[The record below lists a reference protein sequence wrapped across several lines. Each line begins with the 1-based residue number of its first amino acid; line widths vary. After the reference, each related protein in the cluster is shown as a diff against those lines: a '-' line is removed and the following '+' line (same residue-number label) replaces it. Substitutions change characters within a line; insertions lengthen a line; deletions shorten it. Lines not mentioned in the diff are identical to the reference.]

1 MSVGLDTRP
10 SATTFPVARLVE
22 LAWRGHIRVPEF
34 QRDFRWTRKD
44 VMRLFD
50 SIVRGYPI
58 GSLLLWIKEAPAGP
72 LKLGVV
78 AIDAPALDSAW
89 WVVDGQQR
97 IISLANGLHPDGA
110 ADSRFALSYD
120 LVRQECVPR
129 PATDDPLIVP
139 LPVLFDL
146 QLVLKWFAMYPEISE
161 YLDHASQVTARLR
174 QYEVSAI
181 QVEQDDIDVLRDI
194 FDRMNSYGRHLSRA
208 EIFSAIHPSRTKP
221 VDGALS
227 LELIA
232 SQVDDEFHFGVI
244 DTSTVLRAVL
254 ARRGA
259 HVSREMRGEFDEDS
273 KITSDFPRESRDEA
287 FRRGAEALK
296 RAVGFLQKEAGVP
309 HFSFLAYRYLLV
321 VLTRFFAHYPVP
333 GDHNV
338 RLLRRWFWRAAILG
352 PGVFRGS
359 ATGAMQTL
367 GHRIM
372 PGDIAGSL
380 QGLFG
385 LVNRAEFI
393 PINLKRF
400 RTDESATRILLC
412 SWWDL
417 HPRWP
422 VTGEEIESAQLA
434 ESLVDQATA
443 ARAVR
448 AVFGSGAVSRIL
460 AANRILLPTT
470 TERDS
475 DSSLPL
481 DEVLGNQ
488 IDSVLSAQP
497 LDLDT
502 AEWSA
507 VLRSHS
513 IEAEAEHALVA
524 GDVDRFLAHREQTMQ
539 GDLQLFL
546 ARMCEWEQED
556 TPSLDDLII
565 GDIEE
570 DVEEQ
575 RDDAL

>member
-10 SATTFPVARLVE
+10 SATTFPVARLVD
-22 LAWRGHIRVPEF
+22 LAWRGRIRVAEF
-34 QRDFRWTRKD
+34 QRAFRWTRKD
-44 VMRLFD
+44 VIRLFE

-72 LKLGVV
+72 LKLGAL
-78 AIDAPALDSAW
+78 AINAPASDSAL

-97 IISLANGLHPDGA
+97 IISLANGLHPDGI

-120 LVRQECVPR
+120 LSRQKFVPR
-129 PATDDPLIVP
+129 PTVDDPLIVP

-146 QLVLKWFAMYPEISE
+146 QLVLKWFATYPEISE
-161 YLDHASQVTARLR
+161 YLDHASEMTARLR
-174 QYEVSAI
+174 QYQVPAY
-181 QVEQDDIDVLRDI
+181 QVEQDDVDVLRDI
-194 FDRMNSYGRHLSRA
+194 FDRMNSYGRHLTRA
-208 EIFSAIHPSRTKP
+208 EIFSAIHPSKTKS
-221 VDGALS
+221 VDDALS

-232 SQVDDEFHFGVI
+232 TQVDDEFHFGII

-259 HVSREMRGEFDEDS
+259 QVSREIRGEFDEDS
-273 KITSDFPRESRDEA
+273 KITSDFPGESRDEA
-287 FRRGAEALK
+287 FQRGAEALK
-296 RAVGFLQKEAGVP
+296 RAVDFLQKEAGVP
-309 HFSFLAYRYLLV
+309 HFSFLTYRYLLV
-321 VLTRFFAHYPVP
+321 VLTRFFAHYPAP
-333 GDHNV
+333 GEHNI

-352 PGVFRGS
+352 PGIFRGS
-359 ATGAMQTL
+359 ATGAMQAL
-367 GHRIM
+367 GHRIK

-385 LVNRAEFI
+385 LVNRTEFI

-412 SWWDL
+412 SWWNL
-417 HPRWP
+417 RPRSP
-422 VTGEEIESAQLA
+422 VTGDEIDSSQLA

-448 AVFGSGAVSRIL
+448 AIFGAGSVSRIL

-470 TERDS
+470 SERDS

-497 LDLDT
+497 LDLDSPT
-502 AEWSA
+502 WSA

-513 IEAEAEHALVA
+513 IGPEAELALTA
-524 GDVDRFLAHREQTMQ
+524 GDIDQFLAHRERTMIE
-539 GDLQLFL
+539 DLQRFL

-556 TPSLDDLII
+556 TPSLDDLIMS
-565 GDIEE
+565 DIEE
-570 DVEEQ
+570 EVEER